1 MIISENNIEKALN
14 YFESLDD
21 TKYES
26 TVDKLLEEQAYLST
40 FVQQNLDNIFDEE
53 NKITD
58 FSYNLYFTVLYM
70 FKSKNSDKYK
80 IVDDK
85 ILNSILKK
93 EEFEH
98 KQEELGDFIYTQFV
112 ESEFPKD
119 DFLKVI
125 GLLSVVIICLDY

>member
-1 MIISENNIEKALN
+1 MIINENNIEKALN